1 MTSGLPPA
9 AALPR
14 RAGTLVPASA
24 AAAVSLPVWLVFV
37 GTVLLSVVR
46 GTAEF
51 VRVRAPVGH
60 SRRRTPTNRPLAGH
74 GKPPARQGAEGDP
87 PWARRRGTNAGRPTM
102 FPSVSNGLV
111 PRSAH
116 RLPPPPPQRGS
127 GTPARGNRS
136 APCPG

>member
-14 RAGTLVPASA
+14 RAGPLVPASA

-46 GTAEF
+46 GGAVF
-51 VRVRAPVGH
+51 VRVLVPVGH
-60 SRRRTPTNRPLAGH
+60 SERRTPTNRPLAGH

-87 PWARRRGTNAGRPTM
+87 PWARRQG
-102 FPSVSNGLV
+102 
-111 PRSAH
+111 
-116 RLPPPPPQRGS
+116 PQRRTSHPVPERQQWPGS
-127 GTPARGNRS
+127 ATRTPATTSPTAASVGNSGSR
-136 APCPG
+136 